1 MMHSR
6 IRFRQTLFATIF
18 LGLACLSTFSFAQTA
33 AVPKKAGANS
43 ESTSANASSESK
55 VRDIDGVAA
64 VVNTGFIT
72 RKEIDD
78 RIASLQKQGA
88 KLPSEIAT
96 LRKAI
101 LDRLIIEKVQ
111 LQEAE
116 QDGVTVSEKE
126 LNKIIDDIIA
136 RNKTTFADF
145 KAKVVAS
152 GMSFDRYK
160 EMLRNDIVMSRY
172 REREV
177 ESKIKISDAEVDNF
191 IAEQSIAK
199 RGVTRPVSSL
209 PNATGG
215 LEEIDIAQIFVPV
228 DPNAGAGAQAEGK
241 KKAEMLLRD
250 ARGDV
255 DFLQLGEMASKEN
268 PKIKFQELGY
278 RTPDRLPQLF
288 YEAVRNIGGGQLA
301 NSVVKS
307 PAGYHVLKVLDRR
320 SASGSQPQQ
329 APSQPPEQ
337 EAVSSGAPQNIMITQ
352 TLSRHILLKN
362 RAGLSD
368 QDAERRLAGYRAQV
382 VAKTA
387 DFGELAKKY
396 SEDGSAANGGN
407 LGWMGPG
414 ELVPEFEQAMNRLQ
428 IGEVSPPVKTEFG
441 WHLIQVLERRQAEL
455 TTEKQREFA
464 KAAIRQR
471 KFEQA
476 YQDWLRQLRDSATVK
491 ILNVEDAATGNR

>member
-1 MMHSR
+1 MTHHR
-6 IRFRQTLFATIF
+6 IKPKHVLFATIF
-18 LGLACLSTFSFAQTA
+18 SGFALLSIASDAQTTGTS
-33 AVPKKAGANS
+33 KKGASNV
-43 ESTSANASSESK
+43 ESPSSVSSDSK

-78 RIASLQKQGA
+78 RILTLQKQGA
-88 KLPSEIAT
+88 KLPSDVVA
-96 LRKAI
+96 LRKII
-101 LDRLIIEKVQ
+101 LERLIIEKVQ

-116 QDGVTVSEKE
+116 QEGMTVSEKE
-126 LNKIIDDIIA
+126 LTRIVDDIVT
-136 RNKTTFADF
+136 RNKTTLAEF
-145 KAKVVAS
+145 KAKVIAS
-152 GMSFDRYK
+152 GMSYERYK
-160 EMLRNDIVMSRY
+160 DMLRNDIMTSRY

-177 ESKIKISDAEVDNF
+177 ESKIKISEAEIDNF
-191 IAEQSIAK
+191 ITEQSRA
-199 RGVTRPVSSL
+199 RGGAVRPTANTSS
-209 PNATGG
+209 AVGG
-215 LEEIDIAQIFVPV
+215 VEEIDIAQIFIPV
-228 DPNAGAGAQAEGK
+228 DANAGAGAQAEAK
-241 KKAEMLLRD
+241 KKAESLLKD

-255 DFLQLGEMASKEN
+255 DFLQLGEMAAKEN

-288 YEAVRNIGGGQLA
+288 YEAVRNIGGGQVA
-301 NSVVKS
+301 NNVVKS
-307 PAGYHVLKVLDRR
+307 PAGFHVLKVLDRR
-320 SASGSQPQQ
+320 SGGSPQPQQ
-329 APSQPPEQ
+329 ASTQAPAQ
-337 EAVSSGAPQNIMITQ
+337 EATTSGAPQNIAITQ

-407 LGWMGPG
+407 LGWMGAG

-455 TTEKQREFA
+455 TTEKQRELA
-464 KAAIRQR
+464 KAAIRQK